1 MKIYI
6 ANDHGGYTLKKKL
19 MNYLIEKGNVVVNE
33 GSDTTE
39 IVRYPYYAAK
49 VAFAVSKGEADRGI
63 LICNT
68 GIGMSIAANKFE
80 GVRAAVIGDK
90 ETAQLTRKHNDSNVL
105 CFGGKDLPFEKAK
118 EIVDIWLETEF
129 EGGRHCISL
138 DLIKEIEQANEI
150 KSNWNEY
157 DREALNRRDK
167 FYLVSPEKPV
177 NILIDTDML
186 TDCDDVAALAML
198 LNLEKRG
205 DANILAVTVSSANE
219 LSAPTTQAV
228 LEFYNRGDIPVGAPA
243 EGQGGFRND
252 SCFLKPITDEFPH
265 TLKTNRDAELG
276 ARVMRKALAN
286 AEDNSVKI
294 VTIGYLTN
302 LATLLKSKAD
312 DISEFS
318 GQELIDKKVN
328 EWVCMAGNFPDDPA
342 IDNVNFTRDS
352 DNALYCVRNYK
363 GRITF
368 VGREIGHNIF
378 VGDDFHNLPKV
389 HPLRR
394 SYELHRGR
402 WGENWDHHTA
412 DPSTVLYAVYGCAE
426 RFEIQSGSMT
436 IHDDCSFEWNP
447 IEKSDMYYLLQKQS
461 RAKTAEEINDIIM
474 RG

>member
-6 ANDHGGYTLKKKL
+6 ANDHGGYELKKKL
-19 MNYLIEKGNVVVNE
+19 MNYLISKKHTVVNE
-33 GSDTTE
+33 GSDTAD

-49 VAFAVSKGEADRGI
+49 VAFAVSNGEADRGI

-68 GIGMSIAANKFE
+68 GIGMSIAANKFK
-80 GVRAAVIGDK
+80 GVRASVIANT
-90 ETAQLTRKHNDSNVL
+90 ETAELTRKHNDSNVL
-105 CFGGKDLPFEKAK
+105 CLPGKDLSFEQAK
-118 EIVDIWLETEF
+118 KIVDIWIETEF

-138 DLIKEIEQANEI
+138 DLIKEIEQENKI
-150 KSNWNEY
+150 QSNWNEY
-157 DREALNRRDK
+157 DREAITRRDEFFLNK
-167 FYLVSPEKPV
+167 PQSPV
-177 NILIDTDML
+177 NILLDIDML
-186 TDCDDVAALAML
+186 TDCDDVAAIAVL
-198 LNLEKRG
+198 LNLEKCG

-228 LEFYNRGDIPVGAPA
+228 LEFYDRGDIPVGAPA
-243 EGQGGFRND
+243 KGQGGFRND

-265 TLKTNRDAELG
+265 TIKSNAEAELG
-276 ARVMRKALAN
+276 ARVMRQALAG

-302 LATLLKSKAD
+302 LAALLKSGAD
-312 DISEFS
+312 DISELS
-318 GQELIDKKVN
+318 GPELIKKKVN

-342 IDNVNFTRDS
+342 YDNVNFTRDAE
-352 DNALYCVRNYK
+352 NALYCVRNYK

-368 VGREIGHNIF
+368 VGRDIGHNIF
-378 VGDDFHNLPKV
+378 VGDDFHNLPEY

-402 WGENWDHHTA
+402 WGDNWDHHTA
-412 DPSTVLYAVYGCAE
+412 DPCTVLYAVYGCAD
-426 RFEIQSGSMT
+426 RFEIQSGTMT

-447 IEKSDMYYLLQKQS
+447 SEKSNIFYILQKQS
-461 RAKTAEEINDIIM
+461 RAKTAKEINEFIM